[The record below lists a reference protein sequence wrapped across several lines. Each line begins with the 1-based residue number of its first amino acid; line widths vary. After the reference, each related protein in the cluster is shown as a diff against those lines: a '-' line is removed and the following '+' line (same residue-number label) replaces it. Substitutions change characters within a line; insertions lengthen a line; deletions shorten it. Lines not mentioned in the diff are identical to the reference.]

1 MLGKAFPEGA
11 TVPVTRSLVDESAML
26 ELSEEQAASFERAN
40 PNVNL
45 YPARTYR
52 LAAVDV
58 DTVMMASGPFP
69 FNGLATQ
76 AATPYRVKVVDSAGR
91 AIAGVKIIVREWKV
105 GEPVEAKTDEHGV
118 ATVPSH
124 NGLAEYVL
132 AIPFAGYWAKGQRGV
147 LASQGV
153 VSFVL
158 DNLDPAYEDCRKHHY
173 PVSPPQSTNS
183 ASVKVAVIDT
193 GIDSHCDL
201 SNVACRTSHAQA
213 DDDDDIYD
221 NGTGHGTH
229 VAGIIGG
236 NGVIRG
242 IAPSASLMSY
252 RVFER
257 GARETVTFY
266 IYDAVTAAV
275 EDGADII
282 NMSLGQSETDA
293 VLEQAIRNAEAQ
305 GVLVVAASGNDGHD
319 KPSYPASY
327 AEVVSVAAVGRIGTF
342 PADSLHGCNVQRVN
356 GTDCQDF
363 VPGFSN
369 HGKVELA
376 APGVAVVSTIGVD
389 GYAALD
395 GTSMACPVVSGFAAM
410 LLENA
415 PEVKGRERSPE
426 RLTDLKQLLYRACNS
441 LGFGRSDVGSGLPR

>member
-1 MLGKAFPEGA
+1 
-11 TVPVTRSLVDESAML
+11 ML
-26 ELSEEQAASFERAN
+26 ELSEEQAATFERAN
-40 PNVNL
+40 PKINL
-45 YPARTYR
+45 YPVRTYR
-52 LAAVDV
+52 IAAVDI
-58 DTVMMASGPFP
+58 DSVMMAGGSFP
-69 FNGLATQ
+69 FASSAKQ
-76 AATPYRVKVVDSAGR
+76 AATPFKVKVVDGAGH
-91 AIAGVKIIVREWKV
+91 AIAGVKIVVREWEV
-105 GEPVEAKTDEHGV
+105 DEPVEAKTDEHGV
-118 ATVPSH
+118 ATVPSQ

-132 AIPFAGYWAKGQRGV
+132 AVPFAGYWAKAQRGV

-158 DNLDPAYEDCRKHHY
+158 DNLDPTHDDCRKHHY
-173 PVSPPQSTNS
+173 PTTPPQNAHS

-201 SNVACRTSHAQA
+201 SNVVCRTSHAQA
-213 DDDDDIYD
+213 DDEDDIYD

-242 IAPSASLMSY
+242 IAPNASLMSY

-257 GARETVTFY
+257 GARETVTFN
-266 IYDAVTAAV
+266 IYTALSAAV
-275 EDGADII
+275 RDGADII
-282 NMSLGQSETDA
+282 NLSLGQGETDR
-293 VLEQAIRNAEAQ
+293 VLALAIQDAEAQ

-319 KPSYPASY
+319 KPTYPASY
-327 AEVVSVAAVGRIGTF
+327 AEVVSVAAVGRVGTF
-342 PADSLHGCNVQRVN
+342 PADSLHGCNVQRVK
-356 GTDCQDF
+356 GTDSQDF

-376 APGVAVVSTIGVD
+376 APGVAVVSTIGIE

-395 GTSMACPVVSGFAAM
+395 GTSMACPVVSGFAAA

-415 PEVKGRERSPE
+415 PELKGASVP
-426 RLTDLKQLLYRACNS
+426 L
-441 LGFGRSDVGSGLPR
+441 SG